1 MAKIVFSGD
10 VDEAN
15 FEPIIN
21 GAGGAEDDDEDDSW
35 LVSPLNIQIEANSD
49 LQVDIDVNLQSHIL
63 KDTLADN
70 PKEKLV
76 MEEEDISVTTQT
88 EEDLNFDVTKA
99 EFGSF
104 S

>member
-1 MAKIVFSGD
+1 MVNNYVNNVFYR
-10 VDEAN
+10 VRVR
-15 FEPIIN
+15 IN
-21 GAGGAEDDDEDDSW
+21 
-35 LVSPLNIQIEANSD
+35 
-49 LQVDIDVNLQSHIL
+49 VNNCKKLKFWGLDIL

-104 S
+104 SWDT

>member
-1 MAKIVFSGD
+1 MD
-10 VDEAN
+10 
-15 FEPIIN
+15 
-21 GAGGAEDDDEDDSW
+21 
-35 LVSPLNIQIEANSD
+35 
-49 LQVDIDVNLQSHIL
+49 IL

-76 MEEEDISVTTQT
+76 MEEDISVTTQT

-104 S
+104 SWDTWR

>member
-1 MAKIVFSGD
+1 MVNNYVNNVFYR
-10 VDEAN
+10 VR
-15 FEPIIN
+15 
-21 GAGGAEDDDEDDSW
+21 
-35 LVSPLNIQIEANSD
+35 VRTH
-49 LQVDIDVNLQSHIL
+49 VNKCKKLKFWGFDIL

-104 S
+104 SWDT

>member
-1 MAKIVFSGD
+1 MVNNYVNNVFYR
-10 VDEAN
+10 VR
-15 FEPIIN
+15 
-21 GAGGAEDDDEDDSW
+21 
-35 LVSPLNIQIEANSD
+35 VRTH
-49 LQVDIDVNLQSHIL
+49 VNKCKKLKFWGLDIL

-76 MEEEDISVTTQT
+76 MEEEDISVTTHT

-104 S
+104 SWDT